1 MHVKVVYTGL
11 LHDECVAQ
19 WHLAGEDYSSGDVVT
34 EPITNIP
41 GGLKHRHDITVIE
54 LGHCVL
60 WLKIL
65 AHAHKV
71 NTMACPSV
79 THRRKSAL
87 RIRLVQESLRDIT
100 VPLQVVKYFFI
111 P

>member
-1 MHVKVVYTGL
+1 MHVKVVETGL
-11 LHDECVAQ
+11 LHDECVTQ
-19 WHLAGEDYSSGDVVT
+19 RHIAGEDYSSEGGVT

-41 GGLKHRHDITVIE
+41 VGMKRRHDINVIE

-79 THRRKSAL
+79 THR
-87 RIRLVQESLRDIT
+87 
-100 VPLQVVKYFFI
+100 
-111 P
+111 